1 MAEKLLGDKHDLIHK
16 AVGWA
21 LREAGKLNGI
31 ALRKF
36 LSAHSHEMPRTM
48 LRYSIEKF
56 SERERK
62 KWLLESKVVK

>member
-1 MAEKLLGDKHDLIHK
+1 
-16 AVGWA
+16 
-21 LREAGKLNGI
+21 
-31 ALRKF
+31 
-36 LSAHSHEMPRTM
+36 M